1 MTVTNEP
8 AVARNVARHN
18 AVAGLALLAF
28 AGFFFWKS
36 FDISLDFVDEEG
48 IGPRFFPQAVCVAL
62 AAVGLLMTV
71 LGLRGQVAP
80 ADKTTFESKRFLTDA
95 VPLFVLGLL
104 FVWMFGAFGYV
115 AACFV
120 LLLASTVVFAVRGP
134 ALILLPVGA
143 TVVLYLV
150 FFHLMTVFEPAAT
163 IFNPLSL
170 IGLN

>member
-1 MTVTNEP
+1 MTNTDEP
-8 AVARNVARHN
+8 AVARKLARHN
-18 AVAGLALLAF
+18 TVAGLALLAF

-36 FDISLDFVDEEG
+36 FGISLDFVDEEG
-48 IGPRFFPQAVCVAL
+48 IGPRFFSQAICVAL

-71 LGLRGQVAP
+71 LGFRGSTAP
-80 ADKTTFESKRFLTDA
+80 ADKSTFDGHRFLTDA
-95 VPLFVLGLL
+95 VPLLVLGLL

-115 AACFV
+115 TACFV
-120 LLLASTVVFAVRGP
+120 LLLASMVVFAVRGP
-134 ALILLPVGA
+134 ALILMPVGA

-150 FFHLMTVFEPAAT
+150 FFHLMTVFQPDAT